1 LVAITAILLAS
12 FIALSTPAAAATP
25 AVTVPEG
32 WQAFKINDKKKL
44 TAYRLVE
51 EDGRQVLHSHADG
64 SASGVYQ
71 PGTFNLAERPIMSWS
86 WKINRLIPGADNR
99 KSGSEDSP
107 ARIVMVFEGD
117 KEKLP
122 RSDRTVMYLAHQL
135 SGQQLPYAT
144 LMYIWS
150 NDVPVGTVIPN
161 PHTRRIQMVVA
172 SSGATGV
179 GAWQKLSRNVADDFR
194 RAFKE
199 EPGRLLAYGVMS
211 DTDNTGQSVEA
222 WYGQIH
228 LESKKTP

>member
-1 LVAITAILLAS
+1 MALTAILLAS
-12 FIALSTPAAAATP
+12 VIALSTAAAATP
-25 AVTVPEG
+25 AVAVPEG

-51 EDGRQVLHSHADG
+51 EDGRPVLHAHAEA

-86 WKINRLIPGADNR
+86 WKINRLIPGADNH
-99 KSGSEDSP
+99 KGGSEDSP

-122 RSDRTVMYLAHQL
+122 TSDRTAMYLARKL
-135 SGQQLPYAT
+135 SGQELPYAT

-172 SSGATGV
+172 STGAAGV
-179 GAWQKLSRNVADDFR
+179 GAWQKLSRDVAADFR

-199 EPGRLLAYGVMS
+199 EPGRLRAYGVMS
-211 DTDNTGQSVEA
+211 DTDNTGKSVEA
-222 WYGQIH
+222 WYGEIQFA
-228 LESKKTP
+228 SKKIP

>member
-1 LVAITAILLAS
+1 VAITAILLAS
-12 FIALSTPAAAATP
+12 FIALSTPAAATA

-51 EDGRQVLHSHADG
+51 EDGRQVLHAHAEG

-99 KSGSEDSP
+99 KGGSEDSP

-122 RSDRTVMYLAHQL
+122 M
-135 SGQQLPYAT
+135 
-144 LMYIWS
+144 
-150 NDVPVGTVIPN
+150 
-161 PHTRRIQMVVA
+161 
-172 SSGATGV
+172 
-179 GAWQKLSRNVADDFR
+179 
-194 RAFKE
+194 
-199 EPGRLLAYGVMS
+199 
-211 DTDNTGQSVEA
+211 
-222 WYGQIH
+222 
-228 LESKKTP
+228 

>member
-1 LVAITAILLAS
+1 MLLAS
-12 FIALSTPAAAATP
+12 AIALATPAAVALAA
-25 AVTVPEG
+25 AAPEG

-44 TAYRLVE
+44 TAYSLVE
-51 EDGRQVLHSHADG
+51 EDGRPVLHARAEG
-64 SASGVYQ
+64 SASGVYK
-71 PGTFNLAERPIMSWS
+71 PTTFSLAERPTMSWS

-99 KSGSEDSP
+99 KGGSEDSP
-107 ARIVMVFEGD
+107 ARIVIVFEGD

-122 RSDRTVMYLAHQL
+122 KSDRAVLNVAHKL
-135 SGQQLPYAT
+135 SGQELPYAT

-172 SSGATGV
+172 SSGAAGV
-179 GAWQKLSRNVADDFR
+179 GVWQKLSRNVAADFR

-211 DTDNTGQSVEA
+211 DTDNTG
-222 WYGQIH
+222 
-228 LESKKTP
+228 ESWRPGTARSSS